1 MHVVDAVVQVAP
13 VGLMV
18 TTYTT
23 DPAGAVAG
31 QLIVIDLDV
40 DDVVAVA
47 GATSSGTVVVVGGTV
62 DVVVVT
68 TVVGGAV
75 VATPDTPATRVF
87 GATAPW
93 PTPFVAVTRRP
104 LVPSRL
110 TSAFSHVGSRPAR
123 TTLGAYVA
131 LTKPRIIEL
140 LLANTF
146 FLKINLKLA

>member
-93 PTPFVAVTRRP
+93 PTPFVAVTDTEYV
-104 LVPSRL
+104 VPSVSPVS
-110 TSAFSHVGSRPAR
+110 THEKVEAFVVQPGDDGVVV
-123 TTLGAYVA
+123 TW
-131 LTKPRIIEL
+131 
-140 LLANTF
+140 
-146 FLKINLKLA
+146 